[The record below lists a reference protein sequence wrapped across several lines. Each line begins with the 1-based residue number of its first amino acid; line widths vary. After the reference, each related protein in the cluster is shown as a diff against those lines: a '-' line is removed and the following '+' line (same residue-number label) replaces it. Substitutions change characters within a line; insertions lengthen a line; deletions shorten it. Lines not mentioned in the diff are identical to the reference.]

1 MLINCVLFRG
11 AVNDWGIQEL
21 SSEEMEMENK
31 SNRNRLLL
39 NSPFR

>member
-11 AVNDWGIQEL
+11 AVNDRGIQEL

-31 SNRNRLLL
+31 SNRNRLFL